1 MTKIYT
7 LKHPDTQEIRYVGKT
22 VQQLKYRL
30 ATHISRSKKYRYA
43 YVNCWIYSLLQEGK
57 KPLIELIE
65 EIEDNLWEEREIYW
79 IQYYSSRT
87 RLTNFQLGGGHS
99 NVGKE
104 LKEEHRKAISESLKG
119 KPRDEET
126 KRKISESHKGKI
138 LSESTKQKLRD
149 YNLGKAI
156 SLETKIKMS
165 KGGVEQYDK
174 EGVLLNTYISL
185 QEAATQMNLFK
196 GNISSAC
203 TGRLKTYGGF
213 KWKYKNEDIV

>member
-7 LKHPDTQEIRYVGKT
+7 LKHPDTNEIRYVGKT

-57 KPLIELIE
+57 KPIIELIE
-65 EIEDNLWEEREIYW
+65 EVQDNQWEEKEIYW
-79 IQYYSSRT
+79 IQYYSTRT

-104 LKEEHRKAISESLKG
+104 LKEEHKKAISESLKG

-126 KRKISESHKGKI
+126 KRRISESHKGKI
-138 LSESTKQKLRD
+138 LSESTKQKLREF
-149 YNLGKAI
+149 NLGKSI
-156 SLETKIKMS
+156 SLDTRIKMS
-165 KGGVEQYDK
+165 RGGVEQYSK

-185 QEAATQMNLFK
+185 QDAAIQTDLFK

>member
-7 LKHPDTQEIRYVGKT
+7 LKHPDTNEIRYVGKT
-22 VQQLKYRL
+22 IQQLKYRL

-57 KPLIELIE
+57 KPIIELIE
-65 EIEDNLWEEREIYW
+65 EVENNQWEEKKIYW
-79 IQYYSSRT
+79 IQYYSTRT

-104 LKEEHRKAISESLKG
+104 LKEEHKKAISESLKG

-138 LSESTKQKLRD
+138 LSESTKQKLREF
-149 YNLGKAI
+149 NLGKSI
-156 SLETKIKMS
+156 SLDTKIKMS
-165 KGGVEQYDK
+165 KGGVEQYSK

-185 QEAATQMNLFK
+185 QDAAIQTDLFK

-203 TGRLKTYGGF
+203 TGRLKTCGGF

>member
-7 LKHPDTQEIRYVGKT
+7 LKHPDTNEIRYVGKT
-22 VQQLKYRL
+22 IQQLKYRL

-57 KPLIELIE
+57 KPIIELIE
-65 EIEDNLWEEREIYW
+65 EVENNQWEEKEIYW
-79 IQYYSSRT
+79 IQYYSTRT

-104 LKEEHRKAISESLKG
+104 LKEEHKKAISESLKG
-119 KPRDEET
+119 KPRDEKT
-126 KRKISESHKGKI
+126 KRKISESHKGKV

-149 YNLGKAI
+149 YNLGKSI

-165 KGGVEQYDK
+165 KGGIEQYNK
-174 EGVLLNTYISL
+174 EGILLNTYISL
-185 QEAATQMNLFK
+185 QEAATQTGLFK

>member
-1 MTKIYT
+1 MTKIYI
-7 LKHPDTQEIRYVGKT
+7 LKHPETQEIRYVGKT

-57 KPLIELIE
+57 KPIIELIE
-65 EIEDNLWEEREIYW
+65 EVENNQWEEKEIYW
-79 IQYYSSRT
+79 IQYYSTRT

-149 YNLGKAI
+149 YNLGKSI

-165 KGGVEQYDK
+165 KGGVEQYNK
-174 EGVLLNTYISL
+174 EGILLNTYISL
-185 QEAATQMNLFK
+185 QEAATQTGLFK

>member
-1 MTKIYT
+1 MTKIYI
-7 LKHPDTQEIRYVGKT
+7 LKHPNTNEIRYVGKT

-43 YVNCWIYSLLQEGK
+43 YVNCWIYSLLQK
-57 KPLIELIE
+57 NKRPIIELIE
-65 EIEDNLWEEREIYW
+65 EVEDSLWEEREIYW

-149 YNLGKAI
+149 FNLGKSI

>member
-1 MTKIYT
+1 MTKIYI
-7 LKHPDTQEIRYVGKT
+7 LKHPDTKEIRYVGKT

-30 ATHISRSKKYRYA
+30 ATHISRSKKYKYA
-43 YVNCWIYSLLQEGK
+43 YVNCWIYSLLQEDK
-57 KPLIELIE
+57 KPIIELIE
-65 EIEDNLWEEREIYW
+65 EIEDSLWEEREIYW

-104 LKEEHRKAISESLKG
+104 LREEHKKAISESLKG

-126 KRKISESHKGKI
+126 KRKISESHKGKV
-138 LSESTKQKLRD
+138 LSESTKQKLREI
-149 YNLGKAI
+149 NLNKSI
-156 SLETKIKMS
+156 SQETKIKMS
-165 KGGVEQYDK
+165 KGGVEQYSLD
-174 EGVLLNTYISL
+174 GVLLNTYISL
-185 QEAATQMNLFK
+185 QEAAIQTGLFK

-203 TGRLKTYGGF
+203 TGRLKTCGKF

>member
-7 LKHPDTQEIRYVGKT
+7 LKHPDTNEIRYVGKT
-22 VQQLKYRL
+22 IQQLKYRL

-57 KPLIELIE
+57 KPIIELIE
-65 EIEDNLWEEREIYW
+65 EVENNQWEEKEIYW
-79 IQYYSSRT
+79 IQYYSTRT

-104 LKEEHRKAISESLKG
+104 LKEEHKKAISESLKG

-138 LSESTKQKLRD
+138 LSESTKQKLREF
-149 YNLGKAI
+149 NLGKSI
-156 SLETKIKMS
+156 SLDTKIKMS
-165 KGGVEQYDK
+165 KGGVEQYSK

-185 QEAATQMNLFK
+185 QDAAIQTDLFK

-203 TGRLKTYGGF
+203 TGRLKTCGGF

>member
-7 LKHPDTQEIRYVGKT
+7 LKHPDTNEIRYVGKT

-57 KPLIELIE
+57 KPMIELIE
-65 EIEDNLWEEREIYW
+65 EVQDNQWEEKEIYW
-79 IQYYSSRT
+79 IQYYSTRT

-104 LKEEHRKAISESLKG
+104 LKEEHKKAISESLKG

-126 KRKISESHKGKI
+126 KRRISESHKGKI
-138 LSESTKQKLRD
+138 LSESTKQKLREF
-149 YNLGKAI
+149 NLGKSI
-156 SLETKIKMS
+156 SLDTRIKMS
-165 KGGVEQYDK
+165 RGGVEQYSK

-185 QEAATQMNLFK
+185 QDAAIQTDLFK

>member
-7 LKHPDTQEIRYVGKT
+7 LKHPETQEIRYVGKT

-57 KPLIELIE
+57 KPVIELIE
-65 EIEDNLWEEREIYW
+65 EVEDSIWEEREIYW

-138 LSESTKQKLRD
+138 VLESTKQKLRE
-149 YNLGKAI
+149 YNLGKI
-156 SLETKIKMS
+156 IPLEVKIKMS
-165 KGGVEQYDK
+165 KGGVEQYSK
-174 EGVLLNTYISL
+174 EGVLLNTYFSL
-185 QEAATQMNLFK
+185 QEAATQTNLFK

>member
-7 LKHPDTQEIRYVGKT
+7 LKHPDTKEIRYVGKT

-43 YVNCWIYSLLQEGK
+43 YVNCWIYSLLQQGK
-57 KPLIELIE
+57 KPIIELIE
-65 EIEDNLWEEREIYW
+65 EIEDSLWEEREMYW
-79 IQYYSSRT
+79 IQYYSSRAK
-87 RLTNFQLGGGHS
+87 LTNFQLGGGHS

-104 LKEEHRKAISESLKG
+104 LKKEHRKAISESLKG

-126 KRKISESHKGKI
+126 KKRISESHKGKV
-138 LSESTKQKLRD
+138 LSESTKQKLREI
-149 YNLGKAI
+149 NLGKSI
-156 SLETKIKMS
+156 SQKTRIKMS
-165 KGGVEQYDK
+165 KGGVEQYNLD
-174 EGVLLNTYISL
+174 GVLLNTYISL
-185 QEAATQMNLFK
+185 QEAAIQTGLFK

-203 TGRLKTYGGF
+203 TGRLKTYGKF

>member
-7 LKHPDTQEIRYVGKT
+7 LKHPDTKEIRYVGKT

-57 KPLIELIE
+57 KPIIELIE
-65 EIEDNLWEEREIYW
+65 EVEDNLWEEKEIYW

-99 NVGKE
+99 NIGKE
-104 LKEEHRKAISESLKG
+104 LKKEHRKAISESLKG

-126 KRKISESHKGKI
+126 KRKISESHKGKV
-138 LSESTKQKLRD
+138 LSESTKQKLREF
-149 YNLGKAI
+149 NLGKSI
-156 SLETKIKMS
+156 PLEVKIKMS
-165 KGGVEQYDK
+165 KGGVEQYSLD
-174 EGVLLNTYISL
+174 GVLLNTYISL
-185 QEAATQMNLFK
+185 QEAAIQTGLYK

-203 TGRLKTYGGF
+203 TGRLKTYGKF

>member
-99 NVGKE
+99 NIGKE

-138 LSESTKQKLRD
+138 ILESTKQKLREI
-149 YNLGKAI
+149 NLGKVI

-165 KGGVEQYDK
+165 KGGVEQYNK
-174 EGVLLNTYISL
+174 EGVLLNTYLSL
-185 QEAATQMNLFK
+185 SEAATQTNLFK

>member
-1 MTKIYT
+1 MTKIYI
-7 LKHPDTQEIRYVGKT
+7 LKHPNTNEIRYIGKT

-57 KPLIELIE
+57 KPIIELIE
-65 EIEDNLWEEREIYW
+65 EVEDSLWEEREIYW
-79 IQYYSSRT
+79 IQYYSTRT

-149 YNLGKAI
+149 YNLGKSI

-165 KGGVEQYDK
+165 KGEVEQYDK

-185 QEAATQMNLFK
+185 QEAATQINLFK